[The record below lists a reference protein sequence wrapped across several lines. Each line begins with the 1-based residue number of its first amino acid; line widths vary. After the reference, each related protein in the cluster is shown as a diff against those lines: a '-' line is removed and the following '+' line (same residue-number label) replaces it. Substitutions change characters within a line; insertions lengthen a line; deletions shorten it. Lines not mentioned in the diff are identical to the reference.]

1 MAKWIMIKNPNP
13 AWGQYISSLAEFHEF
28 LVGKGYHY
36 FKTKQYGTNKKL
48 LYKKGNSIVEIV
60 RVKEGLP
67 ARKVNIPISKNMTM
81 TRMHGTPDVYKLKKR
96 KAKK

>member
-1 MAKWIMIKNPNP
+1 MAKWIMVKSPHGT
-13 AWGQYISSLAEFHEF
+13 WGEYISTLSEFHDF
-28 LVGKGYHY
+28 LASKGYSY
-36 FKTKQYGTNKKL
+36 FKTKKYGTNKKL